1 MKVHKD
7 LMEAMKIASK
17 EPLTEGMGMPKVG
30 MAGTDPKG
38 TAMKGVKK
46 PHKLHYGEGLKLETV
61 IDKFNFYQLFF
72 QLVGLLGKATGKSML
87 PAEKSPAP
95 AKEPEAGAEEETPEE
110 PEAGGG
116 EEEGGLSDIL
126 GGEEGGE
133 EAGGE
138 EPAPESGGEE
148 ASGEEPEEAPEPE
161 PAPEPE
167 AEGGEEKTDSVA
179 RPVAEYRYATV
190 EDLKRMAEQDDEEED
205 TAPMKDVKKKGLEHR
220 VAQRLYKI
228 SERILTIFHEH
239 VYGPFIFDTLKDEM
253 PREAVNRVIEGDSRF
268 RRFRFPFSGTSNAR
282 IEFDDPIHDI
292 YVDVTK
298 FLEDAM
304 AEVNKN
310 YGTSLPEL
318 PPESCQV
325 AQGLLTDA
333 GRQKLRDEFKIKD
346 VSGANMNAIAHLL
359 YSTVLKKYF
368 NETDGWLDIE
378 AARWFQRNADE
389 GRRFPEAVFD
399 AFDGSGDVPRKLGDR
414 VKAVLKCFQAAKDE
428 KELLDKIRF
437 KLALGDREIEDLL
450 DTKAPEGEDN
460 DLEGIFKGI
469 ESDLAQMM

>member
-7 LMEAMKIASK
+7 LMEAMKIASQ

-46 PHKLHYGEGLKLETV
+46 PHKLHYKEGLKLETV
-61 IDKFNFYQLFF
+61 IDRYDFYQLFF
-72 QLVGLLGKATGKSML
+72 QLVGLLGKTTGNSML
-87 PAEKSPAP
+87 PAEESPAP
-95 AKEPEAGAEEETPEE
+95 TEEPEADAGGETPEE
-110 PEAGGG
+110 PEAGG

-138 EPAPESGGEE
+138 EPPAPEAGGEE
-148 ASGEEPEEAPEPE
+148 EPEAAPEPE

-167 AEGGEEKTDSVA
+167 AGGGEEKMDSVD
-179 RPVAEYRYATV
+179 RPVVEYRYATF
-190 EDLKRMAEQDDEEED
+190 EDLKRIGRKTEAEDEGED
-205 TAPMKDVKKKGLEHR
+205 TPPMKDVKKKGLEHR
-220 VAQRLYKI
+220 IAQRLYKI
-228 SERILTIFHEH
+228 SERILMIFHEH

-282 IEFDDPIHDI
+282 IEFDDPIHDT

-325 AQGLLTDA
+325 AQRLLTDA

-346 VSGANMNAIAHLL
+346 VSGANMNAMAHLL

-368 NETDGWLDIE
+368 TETDGWLDME

-389 GRRFPEAVFD
+389 GRRFPETVFE
-399 AFDGSGDVPRKLGDR
+399 AFDGSGDMPRKLGDR